1 MAVTAKKKKE
11 VVLLVLLGIVLVGA
25 VWRFVFSDDS
35 PTPTGPPVTT
45 SVVLPRASQAVAVAA
60 PKPGAE
66 ETVISQ
72 PLDLTTL
79 SAKQA
84 PPSGTGRNIFV
95 YPPPPTPTPPPT
107 PKPVPPPP
115 PPPITLAAINPGSV
129 TARTGDFTLTVI
141 GAKMPNDARA
151 FVNGR
156 DLPTT
161 WVSESQIKVSVPA
174 STIAAAGT
182 LKIEVRS
189 AHDANLF
196 SNPVGLTVSEPPP
209 PPYRYVGLIIERNG
223 TKTALLKAESDE
235 ELINIQQGKVLANRW
250 KCSKISDQ
258 TLEMVDTSINVP
270 HVLRLV
276 TE

>member
-1 MAVTAKKKKE
+1 MALTPKKKKE
-11 VVLLVLLGIVLVGA
+11 VVLLALLGIVLVSA

-35 PTPTGPPVTT
+35 PTPTGPPATT
-45 SVVLPRASQAVAVAA
+45 SVVRPRASQTVAVAA

-72 PLDLTTL
+72 PLDMTIL

-84 PPSGTGRNIFV
+84 PSSGTGRNIFV

-115 PPPITLAAINPGSV
+115 PPPITVAAINPASV
-129 TARTGDFTLTVI
+129 MARTGDFTLTVV

-151 FVNGR
+151 FFNGR

-174 STIAAAGT
+174 SAIAVAGT
-182 LKIEVRS
+182 VNVEIRS
-189 AHDANLF
+189 AHDATLF
-196 SNPVGLTVSEPPP
+196 SNPISLTISEPPP

-235 ELINIQQGKVLANRW
+235 ELINIQQGKILANRW

-270 HVLRLV
+270 HILRLV
-276 TE
+276 SE

>member
-1 MAVTAKKKKE
+1 MALTPKKKKE
-11 VVLLVLLGIVLVGA
+11 IGLLVLLGIVLVGV
-25 VWRFVFSDDS
+25 VWRFVLSDDS
-35 PTPTGPPVTT
+35 PAPGGPPATT
-45 SVVLPRASQAVAVAA
+45 SVVRPRASQAVAVAA

-84 PPSGTGRNIFV
+84 PSSGTGRNIFV

-129 TARTGDFTLTVI
+129 IARTGDFTLTVI

-161 WVSESQIKVSVPA
+161 WVNESQIKVSIPA

-182 LKIEVRS
+182 LNVEVRS
-189 AHDANLF
+189 AHDAALF
-196 SNPVGLTVSEPPP
+196 SNAISLTISEPPP

-223 TKTALLKAESDE
+223 TRTALLKAESDE
-235 ELINIQQGKVLANRW
+235 ELINIQQGKILANRW
-250 KCSKISDQ
+250 KCSKINDQ

-270 HVLRLV
+270 HILRLV